1 MDDKMIKVPEKDKTL
16 TPHKLFYNWFAANIG
31 IMGFVY
37 GAIIVSYHLSFIQAI
52 VASLVGALSFLVPG
66 WVAMIGQREGV
77 TTFKMS
83 RAAYGTYGNKI
94 PNAIAWFNMVGWLAV
109 NVITGTLLL
118 VSLFRVI
125 QVQKSTLTTAI
136 ALVVFG
142 GLVLLSGLLKED
154 TLAKIQTWL
163 SWIFGILTAVILVI
177 FLAKA
182 NWHEALS
189 LPSGSWITGFLPAVS
204 IVAAGSGISW
214 SMAAADW
221 GAYVKP
227 DTKPASTFWN
237 TTMGGAVPLFILMAG
252 GVLLSTIE
260 PKLATSGD
268 PFDVMYSAL
277 PSWIGVIYF
286 LVAAGGLIP
295 QCIVSLRSARINL
308 STIGINVSQRTS
320 LIVHGLIVILIPVYV
335 LFISG
340 NFLSNFEIF
349 LNFLGIC
356 LASWVAIFLCDSVMF
371 RGQGYDVRL
380 IDPQSKT
387 HYNWG
392 GIISWL
398 IATVTGFL
406 FTNNAV
412 WTGPF
417 AHGIFANNSLGVF
430 ISAILAIICMFIV
443 KVIKGS
449 GHSEKVA

>member
-1 MDDKMIKVPEKDKTL
+1 MDDKIIKIPEADKTL
-16 TPHKLFYNWFAANIG
+16 TPSKLFYNWFAANIG

-37 GAIIVSYHLSFIQAI
+37 GAMIVSYHLSFLQAI
-52 VASLVGALSFLVPG
+52 VASLVGSLSFLVPG
-66 WVAMIGQREGV
+66 WVAMIGQREGI
-77 TTFKMS
+77 TTFKLS

-94 PNAIAWFNMVGWLAV
+94 PNAIAWFNMVGWLSV
-109 NVITGTLLL
+109 NIITGTLLL
-118 VSLFRVI
+118 VSLFKVI
-125 QVQKSTLTTAI
+125 HVQKNPLTTAI
-136 ALVVFG
+136 ALIIFG
-142 GLVLLSGLLKED
+142 GLVLLSGLLKEA

-163 SWIFGILTAVILVI
+163 SWIFGVLTAVILVI
-177 FLAKA
+177 FLMKA
-182 NWHEALS
+182 NWHEALD

-227 DTKPASTFWN
+227 NTKPAATFWN
-237 TTMGGAVPLFILMAG
+237 TAMGGAVPLFILMAG

-260 PKLATSGD
+260 PQLATTGN

-277 PSWIGVIYF
+277 PSWLGVIYF

-371 RGQGYDVRL
+371 RENGYDTKLV
-380 IDPQSKT
+380 DPQSST

-392 GIISWL
+392 GIVSWL
-398 IATVTGFL
+398 IATITGFL

-430 ISAILAIICMFIV
+430 VSAILAIICMFIV
-443 KVIKGS
+443 KLIKG
-449 GHSEKVA
+449 GHHEKVA

>member
-1 MDDKMIKVPEKDKTL
+1 MDDKIIKIPEADKTL
-16 TPHKLFYNWFAANIG
+16 TPGKLFYNWFAANIG

-37 GAIIVSYHLSFIQAI
+37 GAIIVSYHLSFVQAI
-52 VASLVGALSFLVPG
+52 AASLVGALSFLIPG
-66 WVAMIGQREGV
+66 WVAMIGQREGI
-77 TTFKMS
+77 TTFKLS

-94 PNAIAWFNMVGWLAV
+94 PNAIAWFNMVGWLSV
-109 NVITGTLLL
+109 NIITGTLLL
-118 VSLFRVI
+118 ISLFRVI
-125 QVQKSTLTTAI
+125 HVQKNSLTTAI
-136 ALVVFG
+136 ALIIFG
-142 GLVLLSGLLKED
+142 GLVILSGLLKEA

-163 SWIFGILTAVILVI
+163 SWVFGVLTAVILVI
-177 FLAKA
+177 FLMKA
-182 NWHEALS
+182 NWTEALD

-227 DTKPASTFWN
+227 NTKPAATFWN
-237 TTMGGAVPLFILMAG
+237 TTMGGAVPLFVLMAG

-260 PKLATSGD
+260 PKLATTGN

-308 STIGINVSQRTS
+308 ATIGINVSQRAS
-320 LIVHGLIVILIPVYV
+320 LTVHGLIVILIPVYV

-371 RGQGYDVRL
+371 RKNGYDTKL
-380 IDPQSKT
+380 IDPQSSAR
-387 HYNWG
+387 YNWG

-398 IATVTGFL
+398 IATITGFL

-430 ISAILAIICMFIV
+430 VSAILAIICMFIV
-443 KVIKGS
+443 KLIKG
-449 GHSEKVA
+449 GRIEKVA